1 MKVEA
6 VPQVAVRLHVQ
17 AAGRT
22 VVCFTVAE
30 ADARILKQNR
40 LLRGELQSG
49 YKPSLE
55 DDDDEDAPDET
66 APAPKAR
73 PRRKAKAKAKA

>member
-1 MKVEA
+1 MTTHA
-6 VPQVAVRLHVQ
+6 LD
-17 AAGRT
+17 GRGGLAT
-22 VVCFTVAE
+22 SAFTQHFATVAE

-40 LLRGELQSG
+40 LLRAELQSG
-49 YKPSLE
+49 YKPSIE
-55 DDDDEDAPDET
+55 DDDDDGLDET